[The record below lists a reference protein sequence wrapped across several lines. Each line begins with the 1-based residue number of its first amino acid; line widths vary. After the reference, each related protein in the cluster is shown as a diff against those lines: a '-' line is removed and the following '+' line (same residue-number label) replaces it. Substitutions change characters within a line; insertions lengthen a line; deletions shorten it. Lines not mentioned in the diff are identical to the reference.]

1 MKEIKVFT
9 IFNNTKFKMKK
20 NETLHVAK
28 ALSYAYN
35 LIYFINKYNKIR
47 YAQIKKMIKL
57 YSMAI
62 KLADKTWMEYME
74 KDVNSF
80 LSMNYSI
87 KNVLFDIEI
96 CSGYNLYSL
105 TVSLIAIAKQ
115 NNLKIDFS

>member
-20 NETLHVAK
+20 KETLHVAK

-35 LIYFINKYNKIR
+35 LIYFVNKYNKIK
-47 YAQIKKMIKL
+47 YTQIKKMIKL